1 MKSRYIVQRLLSAF
15 LTLLLLAALTF
26 FLLRLAP
33 GGPFDGDKSFPPEIR
48 ANIERRYGLQ
58 EPLPEQFVSWMRDV
72 ARGDFRESFQHDGMP
87 VQDIIADALPVSF
100 QLGGLATLISLLLG
114 VPLGLL
120 AGARHS
126 SWIDRSILFFTAIGT
141 SLPSYLFASLLI
153 LVFALHLQWFP
164 VALWEEPLSVV
175 LPSLT
180 LALRPLSLITQI
192 MRASVLECLTTDWV
206 RTALSK
212 GLTESQVLLKH
223 ILRNSLIPLT
233 SLLAPI
239 VAGLLT
245 GSFLVELTFQI
256 PGLGK
261 HFVSGVLNRDY
272 PLVMGVTLTY
282 GVILLGFTLA
292 ADLLSAWFDPRIRLE
307 PKNNQRKVSP

>member
-1 MKSRYIVQRLLSAF
+1 MNSRYLISRLVSSF
-15 LTLLLLAALTF
+15 VTLFIIASLTF
-26 FLLRLAP
+26 FLLRLIP
-33 GGPFDGDKSFPPEIR
+33 GGPFDGEKSFPPEIQ
-48 ANIERRYGLQ
+48 ANIEKRYGLH
-58 EPLPEQFVSWMRDV
+58 EPLPAQFVSWMKDL
-72 ARGDFRESFQHDGMP
+72 AQGDLRESFQHDGMP
-87 VQDIIADALPVSF
+87 VQEIIAEALPVSF
-100 QLGGLATLISLLLG
+100 QLGGMATLISLLCG
-114 VPLGLL
+114 IPLGLW
-120 AGARHS
+120 AGARHG
-126 SWIDRSILFFTAIGT
+126 SWVDRSILFFTAIGT

-153 LVFALHLQWFP
+153 LVFSLHFQWFP

-180 LALRPLSLITQI
+180 LALRPLSLITQL

-206 RTALSK
+206 RTALAK
-212 GLTESQVLLKH
+212 GLTESQVLFKH

-261 HFVSGVLNRDY
+261 HFVSAVLNRDY

-282 GVILLGFTLA
+282 GVILLTFTLA
-292 ADLLSAWFDPRIRLE
+292 ADFISAWFDPRIRLAATPE
-307 PKNNQRKVSP
+307 TRKAAT